1 MLQTRVFQPR
11 LRDFHAV
18 NGYLPP
24 RGALRAL
31 ELGWQRLVPCV
42 SNLRRSAVCAIG
54 GDAISGSAPR
64 PSGTGGLQ
72 TLCWRKPDS
81 NSRSPWRLGRSAPRK
96 SRGNSSAV
104 RVGTARDTVSLQP
117 GSEARKP
124 MPEAYRVL
132 SPDEIERLLVEHRL
146 YLETEYSPRPPREFC
161 ISRSDRARFLGP
173 ESARDQD
180 GPRLS
185 QPG

>member
-1 MLQTRVFQPR
+1 MLQTRVSQPR

-72 TLCWRKPDS
+72 TLCWRKADS
-81 NSRSPWRLGRSAPRK
+81 NPRSHSYESFCRGAAERRSPNDWLG
-96 SRGNSSAV
+96 SRIKLWSS
-104 RVGTARDTVSLQP
+104 
-117 GSEARKP
+117 
-124 MPEAYRVL
+124 
-132 SPDEIERLLVEHRL
+132 
-146 YLETEYSPRPPREFC
+146 REM
-161 ISRSDRARFLGP
+161 
-173 ESARDQD
+173 
-180 GPRLS
+180 
-185 QPG
+185 

>member
-72 TLCWRKPDS
+72 TLCWRGAVTS
-81 NSRSPWRLGRSAPRK
+81 ELVSIGRKKFEPLRAKAGRRAP
-96 SRGNSSAV
+96 
-104 RVGTARDTVSLQP
+104 
-117 GSEARKP
+117 
-124 MPEAYRVL
+124 
-132 SPDEIERLLVEHRL
+132 
-146 YLETEYSPRPPREFC
+146 PRPGLLALHRPKFA
-161 ISRSDRARFLGP
+161 S
-173 ESARDQD
+173 
-180 GPRLS
+180 
-185 QPG
+185 